1 MPLFNRTAIVL
12 CTVAAAA
19 LLGGCGT
26 NPIAGPAFCGDGGC
40 SEDLQ
45 GAFSSLPGL
54 GRIAF
59 VEGAVSGRFHLY
71 HVRPDGKNLVALND
85 ANDPAN
91 YLWPSWSPDGGRIAY
106 VTSLGS
112 SAVYR
117 LYLMNSEGK
126 GRRKV
131 LDYAGAIR
139 APAWSPGGGR
149 MAYQGVDSAANG
161 WDIFV
166 ISLDDTTRTNLTRSP
181 GEDQLPS
188 WSPDGSRI
196 AFQSDRHDGTDIYL
210 IDADGSNRVL
220 LVGGDDSRN
229 SAPSWSPAG
238 DRIAFQSTRHLETVP
253 EGVYFDQYEIYTMNA
268 VGGDLRRHTF
278 GSSQFTAAAYP
289 SWSPDGRMIAFE
301 ALEVDPSFLTQ
312 SHILIL
318 DLESGALF
326 QVPDLPPS
334 VRFPRWSPVP

>member
-1 MPLFNRTAIVL
+1 M
-12 CTVAAAA
+12 
-19 LLGGCGT
+19 
-26 NPIAGPAFCGDGGC
+26 
-40 SEDLQ
+40 
-45 GAFSSLPGL
+45 
-54 GRIAF
+54 
-59 VEGAVSGRFHLY
+59 SGRFHLY
-71 HVRPDGKNLVALND
+71 HVRPDGKDLVALND

-91 YLWPSWSPDGGRIAY
+91 YLWPSWSPGGGRIAY

-112 SAVYR
+112 SSVYR

-139 APAWSPGGGR
+139 APSWSPGGDR

-220 LVGGDDSRN
+220 LVGATTPGIQPRPGHRQETGSPSSPPGTWRRSRKGYT
-229 SAPSWSPAG
+229 ST
-238 DRIAFQSTRHLETVP
+238 STRSTP
-253 EGVYFDQYEIYTMNA
+253 
-268 VGGDLRRHTF
+268 
-278 GSSQFTAAAYP
+278 
-289 SWSPDGRMIAFE
+289 
-301 ALEVDPSFLTQ
+301 
-312 SHILIL
+312 
-318 DLESGALF
+318 
-326 QVPDLPPS
+326 
-334 VRFPRWSPVP
+334 